1 MIRHN
6 LDELDEHLAELLRV
20 GVGGKFKTN
29 SDYTNMVK
37 EELEWEEKMLRGGI
51 DRSKR
56 NWNNALAKQQEST
69 TLVGVLL
76 LQKYVSLLSEQ
87 INNWVK
93 IALSGQAGRHQIA
106 SKLICQC
113 LESKHFEGKKL
124 KDDNTSK
131 WDNCSL
137 IILKSCIDG
146 ISHRQTLNRLS
157 VKIANSL
164 EMESRIT
171 LFQTKDNPTF
181 KKIAKRMASSKSIP
195 MTENKY
201 VYKKNVWVY
210 YMNKANLEFAK
221 WDKVERVHLGTKCIE
236 LASILGLVTCQTRKV
251 ARNKSI
257 KYVEATSK
265 LMNDIQKFNMSNE
278 ALHPEFM
285 PMLMPPKEWSNFF
298 DGGYYGKKYNKD
310 NNLKEVSNAL
320 QSTKNKN
327 KKHS

>member
-1 MIRHN
+1 M
-6 LDELDEHLAELLRV
+6 
-20 GVGGKFKTN
+20 
-29 SDYTNMVK
+29 
-37 EELEWEEKMLRGGI
+37 
-51 DRSKR
+51 
-56 NWNNALAKQQEST
+56 
-69 TLVGVLL
+69 
-76 LQKYVSLLSEQ
+76 
-87 INNWVK
+87 
-93 IALSGQAGRHQIA
+93 
-106 SKLICQC
+106 
-113 LESKHFEGKKL
+113 
-124 KDDNTSK
+124 
-131 WDNCSL
+131 
-137 IILKSCIDG
+137 
-146 ISHRQTLNRLS
+146 S

-164 EMESRIT
+164 EKESRIT
-171 LFQTKDNPTF
+171 SFQTKDNPTF
-181 KKIAKRMASSKSIP
+181 TKIAKRMASSKSIP

-327 KKHS
+327 KKHT

>member
-1 MIRHN
+1 M
-6 LDELDEHLAELLRV
+6 
-20 GVGGKFKTN
+20 
-29 SDYTNMVK
+29 
-37 EELEWEEKMLRGGI
+37 
-51 DRSKR
+51 
-56 NWNNALAKQQEST
+56 
-69 TLVGVLL
+69 
-76 LQKYVSLLSEQ
+76 
-87 INNWVK
+87 
-93 IALSGQAGRHQIA
+93 
-106 SKLICQC
+106 
-113 LESKHFEGKKL
+113 
-124 KDDNTSK
+124 
-131 WDNCSL
+131 
-137 IILKSCIDG
+137 KSCIDG

-327 KKHS
+327 KKHT

>member
-69 TLVGVLL
+69 TLVEVLL

-113 LESKHFEGKKL
+113 LESKHFEGKK
-124 KDDNTSK
+124 
-131 WDNCSL
+131 
-137 IILKSCIDG
+137 
-146 ISHRQTLNRLS
+146 RNR
-157 VKIANSL
+157 
-164 EMESRIT
+164 
-171 LFQTKDNPTF
+171 
-181 KKIAKRMASSKSIP
+181 
-195 MTENKY
+195 
-201 VYKKNVWVY
+201 
-210 YMNKANLEFAK
+210 
-221 WDKVERVHLGTKCIE
+221 
-236 LASILGLVTCQTRKV
+236 
-251 ARNKSI
+251 
-257 KYVEATSK
+257 
-265 LMNDIQKFNMSNE
+265 
-278 ALHPEFM
+278 
-285 PMLMPPKEWSNFF
+285 
-298 DGGYYGKKYNKD
+298 
-310 NNLKEVSNAL
+310 
-320 QSTKNKN
+320 
-327 KKHS
+327 

>member
-20 GVGGKFKTN
+20 GVGGKFKDKN
-29 SDYTNMVK
+29 DYTQRVQ
-37 EELEWEEKMLRGGI
+37 EELDWEDKMLRGGI
-51 DRSKR
+51 DRSQRTWK
-56 NWNNALAKQQEST
+56 NALAKQQEST
-69 TLVGVLL
+69 TLIGILL
-76 LQKYVSLLSEQ
+76 LQKYVSILSQQ
-87 INNWVK
+87 INDWIK
-93 IALSGQAGRHQIA
+93 IALSGEAGRHQIA

-113 LESKHFEGKKL
+113 LESKYFDAKKL
-124 KDDNTSK
+124 KSDDTSK

-164 EMESRIT
+164 EMEARIT
-171 LFQTKDNPTF
+171 LFQNKDTKGF
-181 KKIAKRMASSKSIP
+181 RQIAKRMSSSKSIP
-195 MTENKY
+195 LTENKY

-221 WDKVERVHLGTKCIE
+221 WDKIERVHLGTKCIE
-236 LASILGLVTCQTRKV
+236 LVSILGLLTTNTRKV

-257 KYVEATSK
+257 KYVEATPK
-265 LMNDIQKFNMSNE
+265 LIKDIQSFNMSNE

-285 PMLMPPKEWSNFF
+285 PMLMPPREWSNFF
-298 DGGYYGKKYNKD
+298 DGGYYGKKYNKN
-310 NNLKEVSNAL
+310 NNLKEISNAL
-320 QSTKNKN
+320 QSPKDKN
-327 KKHS
+327 KKHT